1 MEMNY
6 IIVGFVVVAV
16 IVLIIWL
23 MRKNQK
29 DEKNFEQTVN
39 ASELNPEKHKE
50 DEI

>member
-6 IIVGFVVVAV
+6 VIVGLVVVAV
-16 IVLIIWL
+16 IVLIVWL
-23 MRKNQK
+23 VRRNRK
-29 DEKNFEQTVN
+29 DEKNFERTVN